1 MHLSFQALCD
11 RNKIWGILFTGLN
24 QDGHTS
30 SPITSPSGEQQQKL
44 MESVY
49 IRSGISPHSVQ
60 YIEAHGKYFRFSTKK
75 KRHGD
80 AHTHDLT

>member
-1 MHLSFQALCD
+1 MYLSFQALCD
-11 RNKIWGILFTGLN
+11 RNKIAGILFTGLN

-60 YIEAHGKYFRFSTKK
+60 YIEAHGKYFRFSTN
-75 KRHGD
+75 KRD
-80 AHTHDLT
+80 MVTHILMI